1 MSKRLQ
7 VVVGDADFERYRQT
21 AQAQGI
27 NISEWVRQALRVA
40 ERERSSGDVE
50 AKLAAIRKAAS
61 YRFPAPDIDTMLAE
75 TEAGRL
81 AEIEAGLAGADD
93 A

>member
-7 VVVGDADFERYRQT
+7 VVIGDADFERYRST
-21 AQAQGI
+21 AQAQGV

-50 AKLAAIRKAAS
+50 AKLAAIRKAAT
-61 YRFPAPDIDTMLAE
+61 YRFPMPDIDTLLAE
-75 TEAGRL
+75 IEASRL
-81 AEIEAGLAGADD
+81 AEIEAGMPGAGDV
-93 A
+93 